1 MAGSQRCLSD
11 RRPHCQCVGEALMSK
26 KATRSRRA
34 HWRLGSSFDRSQRRG
49 VDAYVLAWEDADLP
63 IALRF
68 EPPLVECGWPGP
80 FEYHWQLL
88 TLAFSLPDPAAFP
101 PISGFSAEEV
111 AALNRYATVC
121 AEVAGSSVLRHH
133 GGMAVNAVDG
143 HVGYEPVP
151 ARSAFEGF
159 ATRFRQLHFGHDGSP
174 GFDSV
179 ASILDRHALR
189 ADRLDILRQW
199 NQARSVLRQRP
210 LKNVAARST
219 LRRHRRSPSEAMYDG
234 VRPDDVFAEF
244 DCGSMLA
251 DRTSMLD
258 PPGPYQEHVFM
269 VSVLGLCHLYLGYA
283 VLVQSALGAKV

>member
-1 MAGSQRCLSD
+1 
-11 RRPHCQCVGEALMSK
+11 MSK
-26 KATRSRRA
+26 KATRPRSA

-63 IALRF
+63 VELRF
-68 EPPLVECGWPGP
+68 APPLVELGWAGP

-101 PISGFSAEEV
+101 PMSGFSAEEL
-111 AALNRYATVC
+111 AGLNRYATVC

-143 HVGYEPVP
+143 HVSYEPVP
-151 ARSAFEGF
+151 APSAFEGF
-159 ATRFRQLHFGHDGSP
+159 ATRFRQLHFGHDGGP

-179 ASILDRHALR
+179 ASILDRHAR
-189 ADRLDILRQW
+189 RTEDAHCADRVETLAQW

-219 LRRHRRSPSEAMYDG
+219 LRRHRRSPGEAKYDG
-234 VRPDDVFAEF
+234 VRPDDVLAEF
-244 DCGSMLA
+244 DCGSVFA

-258 PPGPYQEHVFM
+258 PPEPYQEHVFM
-269 VSVLGLCHLYLGYA
+269 ISVLGLCHLYFGYA
-283 VLVQSALGAKV
+283 VLVRSAYGGNL